1 MKLILASGSPRRRE
15 LLGGIGIGFDVV
27 VSDVEEKQNPGEP
40 VDAYVRR
47 LARDKGAAVAS
58 THPDAWVLS
67 ADTVVFIDGEVLEKP
82 VSRADAASMLARIAG
97 REHVVYTG
105 VALQH
110 AHAGYLDE
118 DVVASKVRMIELT
131 PEEISWY
138 VDTGEPMDKAGSY
151 AVQGIGAMFIESI
164 DGSYS
169 NVVGLPLSV
178 VYAMLKRAGVWGAG
192 VGE

>member
-27 VSDVEEKQNPGEP
+27 VSDVEEKQEPGEP
-40 VDAYVRR
+40 VDEYVRR
-47 LARDKGAAVAS
+47 LARDKGAAVAAK
-58 THPDAWVLS
+58 HPDAWVLS
-67 ADTVVFIDGEVLEKP
+67 ADTVVFIDEQVLEKP

-110 AHAGYLDE
+110 AQSGFLE
-118 DVVASKVRMIELT
+118 DTVVASKVRMIELSS
-131 PEEISWY
+131 EEISWY

-151 AVQGIGAMFIESI
+151 AVQGIGAMFIDSI

-178 VYAMLKRAGVWGAG
+178 VYAMLKRAGVGGVGAG
-192 VGE
+192 C

>member
-1 MKLILASGSPRRRE
+1 MRLILASGSPRRRE

-27 VSDVEEKQNPGEP
+27 VSDVEEKQEPGEA

-47 LARDKGAAVAS
+47 LARDKGAAVAA

-67 ADTVVFIDGEVLEKP
+67 ADTVVFIDGHVLEKP
-82 VSRADAASMLARIAG
+82 TSRDDARAMLAKIAG

-105 VALQH
+105 VALQNRH
-110 AHAGYLDE
+110 TGFLE
-118 DVVASKVRMIELT
+118 DTVVASKVRMIGLSAD
-131 PEEISWY
+131 EIAWY

-178 VYAMLKRAGVWGAG
+178 VYDMLKRAGVWRR
-192 VGE
+192 E

>member
-1 MKLILASGSPRRRE
+1 MRLILASGSPRRRE

-27 VSDVEEKQNPGEP
+27 VSDVEEKQEPGEA

-47 LARDKGAAVAS
+47 LARDKGAAVAA

-67 ADTVVFIDGEVLEKP
+67 ADTVVFIDGHVLEKP
-82 VSRADAASMLARIAG
+82 TSRDDARAMLATIAG

-105 VALQH
+105 VALQN
-110 AHAGYLDE
+110 AHAEFLE
-118 DVVASKVRMIELT
+118 DTVAASKVKMIELT
-131 PEEISWY
+131 PDEIAWY

-164 DGSYS
+164 DGNYS

-178 VYAMLKRAGVWGAG
+178 VYDMLKRAGVWRR
-192 VGE
+192 E

>member
-1 MKLILASGSPRRRE
+1 MRLILASGSPRRRE

-27 VSDVEEKQNPGEP
+27 VSDVEERQEP
-40 VDAYVRR
+40 DEAVDAYVRR
-47 LARDKGAAVAS
+47 LARDKGAAVAAS
-58 THPDAWVLS
+58 HPDAWVLS
-67 ADTVVFIDGEVLEKP
+67 ADTVVFIDGHVLEKP
-82 VSRADAASMLARIAG
+82 SSRADARAMLAKIAG

-110 AHAGYLDE
+110 LQSGFLE
-118 DVVASKVRMIELT
+118 DTVTASTVRMIDLS
-131 PEEISWY
+131 PDEIAWY

-151 AVQGIGAMFIESI
+151 AVQGIGAMFIDSI

-178 VYAMLKRAGVWGAG
+178 VYDMLKRAGVWRR
-192 VGE
+192 E

>member
-1 MKLILASGSPRRRE
+1 

-27 VSDVEEKQNPGEP
+27 VSDVEEKQEPGEA

-47 LARDKGAAVAS
+47 LARDKGAAVAA

-67 ADTVVFIDGEVLEKP
+67 ADTVVFIDGHVLEKP
-82 VSRADAASMLARIAG
+82 TSRDDARTMLAKIAG

-105 VALQH
+105 VALQNT
-110 AHAGYLDE
+110 HAGFLE
-118 DVVASKVRMIELT
+118 DTVAASKVRMIGLS
-131 PEEISWY
+131 PDEIAWY

-178 VYAMLKRAGVWGAG
+178 VYDMLKRAGVWRR
-192 VGE
+192 E

>member
-1 MKLILASGSPRRRE
+1 MRLILASGSPRRRE

-27 VSDVEEKQNPGEP
+27 VSDVEEKQEPGEA

-47 LARDKGAAVAS
+47 LARDKGAAVAA

-67 ADTVVFIDGEVLEKP
+67 ADTVVFIDGHVLEKP
-82 VSRADAASMLARIAG
+82 TSRDDARAMLAKIAG

-105 VALQH
+105 VALQN
-110 AHAGYLDE
+110 AHAGFLE
-118 DVVASKVRMIELT
+118 DSVTASKVRMIELT
-131 PEEISWY
+131 PDEIAWY

-178 VYAMLKRAGVWGAG
+178 VYDMLKRAGVWRR
-192 VGE
+192 E

>member
-1 MKLILASGSPRRRE
+1 MRLILAAGSPRRRE

-27 VSDVEEKQNPGEP
+27 VSGVEEKQEPGEA

-47 LARDKGAAVAS
+47 LARDKGAAVAVA
-58 THPDAWVLS
+58 HPDAWVLS
-67 ADTVVFIDGEVLEKP
+67 ADTVVFIDGHTLEKP
-82 VSRADAASMLARIAG
+82 ISRDDARAMLATIAG

-105 VALQH
+105 VVLQNR
-110 AHAGYLDE
+110 HAGVLE
-118 DVVASKVRMIELT
+118 ESVTASKVQMIALT
-131 PEEISWY
+131 SEEIDWY

-151 AVQGIGAMFIESI
+151 AVRGIGAMFIESI

-178 VYAMLKRAGVWGAG
+178 VYAMLKRVGVWRR
-192 VGE
+192 E

>member
-1 MKLILASGSPRRRE
+1 MRLILASGSPRRRE

-27 VSDVEEKQNPGEP
+27 VSDVVEEQEPGEA

-47 LARDKGAAVAS
+47 LARDKGAAVAAS
-58 THPDAWVLS
+58 HPDAWVLS
-67 ADTVVFIDGEVLEKP
+67 ADTVVFIDEHVLEKP
-82 VSRADAASMLARIAG
+82 SSREDARAMLAKIAG

-105 VALQH
+105 VALQN
-110 AHAGYLDE
+110 AHAGFLE
-118 DVVASKVRMIELT
+118 DTVTASNVRMIDLT
-131 PEEISWY
+131 PDEISWY
-138 VDTGEPMDKAGSY
+138 VETGEPMDKAGSY

-178 VYAMLKRAGVWGAG
+178 VYDMLKRAGVWRR
-192 VGE
+192 E

>member
-27 VSDVEEKQNPGEP
+27 VSDVEEKQEPGEL
-40 VDAYVRR
+40 VDEYVRR
-47 LARDKGAAVAS
+47 LARDKGAAVAA

-67 ADTVVFIDGEVLEKP
+67 ADTVVFIDGQVLEKP
-82 VSRADAASMLARIAG
+82 VSRADAAAMLGRIAG

-110 AHAGYLDE
+110 THSGFLE
-118 DVVASKVRMIELT
+118 DTVISSKVRMIELT
-131 PEEISWY
+131 AEEISWY

-178 VYAMLKRAGVWGAG
+178 VYAMLKRAGVWGH
-192 VGE
+192 E

>member
-1 MKLILASGSPRRRE
+1 MRLILASGSPRRRE

-27 VSDVEEKQNPGEP
+27 VSDVEERQEPGEA

-47 LARDKGAAVAS
+47 LARDKGAAVAA

-67 ADTVVFIDGEVLEKP
+67 ADTVVFIDGHVLEKP
-82 VSRADAASMLARIAG
+82 TSRDDARTMLAKIAG

-105 VALQH
+105 VALQN
-110 AHAGYLDE
+110 AHAGFLE
-118 DVVASKVRMIELT
+118 DTVAASKVQMIELT
-131 PEEISWY
+131 PDEIAWY

-178 VYAMLKRAGVWGAG
+178 VYDMLKRAGVWRR
-192 VGE
+192 E

>member
-27 VSDVEEKQNPGEP
+27 VSDVEEKQEPGEP

-47 LARDKGAAVAS
+47 LARDKGAAVAAS
-58 THPDAWVLS
+58 HPEAWVLS

-82 VSRADAASMLARIAG
+82 ISRGDARSMLARIAG

-110 AHAGYLDE
+110 AQSGFLDDTVTE
-118 DVVASKVRMIELT
+118 SKVRMIELT
-131 PEEISWY
+131 SDEIAWY

-178 VYAMLKRAGVWGAG
+178 VYGMLKRAGVWRH
-192 VGE
+192 E

>member
-1 MKLILASGSPRRRE
+1 MRLILASGSPRRRE

-27 VSDVEEKQNPGEP
+27 VSDVEERQEPGEA

-47 LARDKGAAVAS
+47 LARDKGAAVAAS
-58 THPDAWVLS
+58 HPDAWVLS
-67 ADTVVFIDGEVLEKP
+67 ADTVVFIDGHVLEKP
-82 VSRADAASMLARIAG
+82 LSRDDARAMLAKIAG
-97 REHVVYTG
+97 REHVVFTG
-105 VALQH
+105 VALQN
-110 AHAGYLDE
+110 AHAGFLE
-118 DVVASKVRMIELT
+118 DTVTASKVRMIELT
-131 PEEISWY
+131 PDEIAWY

-178 VYAMLKRAGVWGAG
+178 VYDMLRRAGVWRR
-192 VGE
+192 E

>member
-27 VSDVEEKQNPGEP
+27 VSDVEERQDPGEP

-47 LARDKGAAVAS
+47 LARDKGAAVAT

-67 ADTVVFIDGEVLEKP
+67 ADTVVFIDSEVLEKP

-110 AHAGYLDE
+110 AHAGYIDE
-118 DVVASKVRMIELT
+118 GVVASKVRMIELT

-178 VYAMLKRAGVWGAG
+178 VYAMLKRARVWGHP
-192 VGE
+192 